1 MSYYNDIVNKAKDIS
16 DVNATVLSYDPKINT
31 VEKLPNEQQKVLVN
45 RYLMS
50 TLLKSSSTADVD
62 TLTYGAFLDNTIRDD
77 LWINGITDVV
87 IPYMCNNNLF
97 IINTLTSNPD
107 IITNLTNNQTNN
119 QTNEKVDK

>member
-107 IITNLTNNQTNN
+107 IITNLTNDQTNN

>member
-97 IINTLTSNPD
+97 VINTLTSNPD

>member
-16 DVNATVLSYDPKINT
+16 NVNATVLSYDPKINT

-50 TLLKSSSTADVD
+50 TLLKSSSTTDVD
-62 TLTYGAFLDNTIRDD
+62 TLTYSAFLDNTIRDD

-97 IINTLTSNPD
+97 VINTLTSNPEM
-107 IITNLTNNQTNN
+107 ITNLTSS
-119 QTNEKVDK
+119 KVSK